1 MITERFEF
9 ENGFIEAQ
17 YDLLD
22 DSSPVSFIMSHRNM
36 VSRNPFSLR
45 QISLADNRLAE
56 ISDQLN
62 RQLDEFHQIGFGI
75 KSIDSASAIIWV
87 KNIVDKIVV

>member
-1 MITERFEF
+1 MIIERFEF

-22 DSSPVSFIMSHRNM
+22 DGSPLRFIMSHRNM
-36 VSRNPFSLR
+36 VSRNPFSLL
-45 QISLADNRLAE
+45 QISLADNRLSE

-62 RQLDEFHQIGFGI
+62 RQLDEFRQVGFEI
-75 KSIDSASAIIWV
+75 KSIDSASAIVWV
-87 KNIVDKIVV
+87 KNIVDQIVG